1 MKKNYLLVA
10 LMSALV
16 VSGCN
21 GGSTSSSSAATSS
34 NSSISSSSS
43 SSSEAKAPTV
53 ADAVAKLA
61 LDYTVNYT
69 DLSTGDEYSV
79 LVEDTEDESET
90 YYFMEKTNDGYYLDA
105 NGDAYY
111 FYMNG
116 FNKPIYNTAGKLDSA
131 NSAALRS
138 IIDIKATF
146 TDASWDLVSEGNTYV
161 YYTEDA
167 EVVNTCVFLT
177 DGAGANSADSVE
189 VTLSNRGKIT
199 GFATFDTSGDK
210 IADAELKRL

>member
-79 LVEDTEDESET
+79 LVEDTEDESEA
-90 YYFMEKTNDGYYLDA
+90 YYFMEKT
-105 NGDAYY
+105 
-111 FYMNG
+111 
-116 FNKPIYNTAGKLDSA
+116 
-131 NSAALRS
+131 
-138 IIDIKATF
+138 
-146 TDASWDLVSEGNTYV
+146 
-161 YYTEDA
+161 
-167 EVVNTCVFLT
+167 
-177 DGAGANSADSVE
+177 
-189 VTLSNRGKIT
+189 
-199 GFATFDTSGDK
+199 
-210 IADAELKRL
+210 KRL

>member
-21 GGSTSSSSAATSS
+21 GGSTSSSSTATSS
-34 NSSISSSSS
+34 PSISNSSS

-79 LVEDTEDESET
+79 PSNLL
-90 YYFMEKTNDGYYLDA
+90 Y
-105 NGDAYY
+105 
-111 FYMNG
+111 
-116 FNKPIYNTAGKLDSA
+116 KL
-131 NSAALRS
+131 
-138 IIDIKATF
+138 
-146 TDASWDLVSEGNTYV
+146 
-161 YYTEDA
+161 
-167 EVVNTCVFLT
+167 
-177 DGAGANSADSVE
+177 
-189 VTLSNRGKIT
+189 LS
-199 GFATFDTSGDK
+199 S
-210 IADAELKRL
+210 ELK